1 MNTSKVFMIR
11 EGKYVMTVYN
21 KNKVPHVIGFKHY
34 KDAEKAMFQT
44 DTRTVMIH
52 EKING
57 HQLEIIKT
65 PCVQFGKLH
74 IDTVNSSTFLEYAN
88 RPQQPKIALVENLSA
103 NTQEHLLFDFVVI
116 SDDKQA

>member
-21 KNKVPHVIGFKHY
+21 KNKVPHVIGFRNY
-34 KDAEKAMFQT
+34 KDAEKALFQT
-44 DTRTVMIH
+44 DTRTVSIH
-52 EKING
+52 EKIYG

-74 IDTVNSSTFLEYAN
+74 IDTVNTMTFLDYAN
-88 RPQQPKIALVENLSA
+88 KPQQPKIALVENLLS
-103 NTQEHLLFDFVVI
+103 NTKEHLLFDFVIV
-116 SDDKQA
+116 SDN

>member
-1 MNTSKVFMIR
+1 MIR
-11 EGKYVMTVYN
+11 EGRYVMTVYN

-57 HQLEIIKT
+57 HQLEIIKA
-65 PCVQFGKLH
+65 PFVQFGKLH

-88 RPQQPKIALVENLSA
+88 RPQQPKIALVESLYA
-103 NTQEHLLFDFVVI
+103 NTQEHLLFDFIII
-116 SDDKQA
+116 SDEKQA

>member
-1 MNTSKVFMIR
+1 MIR

-74 IDTVNSSTFLEYAN
+74 IDTVDSNTFLEYAN
-88 RPQQPKIALVENLSA
+88 RPQQPKIALVESLYA
-103 NTQEHLLFDFVVI
+103 NTQEHLLFDFIII
-116 SDDKQA
+116 SDDK